1 MAFKYPPLPAADG
14 LRILTLQPGDFWA
27 PLIGVLTAVPFSEK
41 PRYVALSY
49 TWSDPDPDHAGIP
62 AMPLKQEVSDQQGKS
77 AEQSPPPPEPSKP
90 PSPQAREES
99 YIVLN
104 GTSLPLF
111 HNVCLALRFVRSKT
125 HSVALW
131 VDAICIDQSSILERN
146 AQVALM
152 AFIFTR
158 ATAVISWLGVPSRD
172 ELGAYAGEAVM
183 YDYERLMAAAW
194 EAGQVRHMAEEL
206 MEPPR
211 RRTAA
216 EGILTATTPG
226 GMEKVRGGKLLLSN
240 LALLERVVSN
250 PYWSRLWV
258 VQEVCIPRNLYFLF
272 GAELFT
278 EEVAQMKRKSAPMER
293 LLEARRN
300 RFSDA
305 MRLETLIER
314 FMESGCAEVRDR
326 VFGLVGLANDVDSFA
341 LDIPEIT
348 SEPLLALDQTGR
360 QSLARRPNL
369 KMKAGSRDAGRSGP
383 LTRADS
389 HRDSDASVAGDTSDG
404 LLGKRKVLPN
414 KSMSTFGSLLGGG
427 IATLAGGVAKKS
439 ARVANEDD
447 QHGGLARGSPDTM
460 RASSSSSSS
469 RGRGLL
475 EIDYRRTFYEIW
487 SDVVSFVHFRAKP
500 LTDLGQDELEDERS
514 IRVVRFGGV
523 LQKALQGRVDSERR
537 DLESE

>member
-1 MAFKYPPLPAADG
+1 MAYPPLPAADG
-14 LRILTLQPGDFWA
+14 LRTLTLQPGDFWA

-49 TWSDPDPDHAGIP
+49 TWSDPDPDHARIP
-62 AMPLKQEVSDQQGKS
+62 AMPLKQEVSDQQGKG
-77 AEQSPPPPEPSKP
+77 AEQPPPPPEPSKP
-90 PSPQAREES
+90 AGPEAREES
-99 YIVLN
+99 HIVLN
-104 GTSLPLF
+104 GSPLALF
-111 HNVCLALRFVRSKT
+111 HNVCLALRFVRSTT
-125 HSVALW
+125 HSVAIW
-131 VDAICIDQSSILERN
+131 VDAICIDQTSIFERN

-172 ELGAYAGEAVM
+172 ELKVYLGKIGLKHE
-183 YDYERLMAAAW
+183 EQMAAAW
-194 EAGQVRHMAEEL
+194 EVGQARHMAEEL
-206 MEPPR
+206 TELPR
-211 RRTAA
+211 RRTAG
-216 EGILTATTPG
+216 EGILTATTLG
-226 GMEKVRGGKLLLSN
+226 GPEKVGAGKLLLRDQEP
-240 LALLERVVSN
+240 LQRVVSN

-258 VQEVCIPRNLYFLF
+258 VQEVCLPRHLYFLF

-278 EEVAQMKRKSAPMER
+278 EEVAQMQKKPVPMER

-326 VFGLVGLANDVDSFA
+326 VFGLIGLANDVDSFA

-348 SEPLLALDQTGR
+348 SEPLLASDQTGR
-360 QSLARRPNL
+360 APRFARRPNL
-369 KMKAGSRDAGRSGP
+369 KLNPGSRDGGRGGP
-383 LTRADS
+383 VTRTDS
-389 HRDSDASVAGDTSDG
+389 YGGSDASVAGDTSDA
-404 LLGKRKVLPN
+404 LLGKGKVLAN
-414 KSMSTFGSLLGGG
+414 KPRSTFGSLLGGG
-427 IATLAGGVAKKS
+427 IATMAGGASKKA
-439 ARVANEDD
+439 ARVAIADD
-447 QHGGLARGSPDTM
+447 HYGGLARSPRDA
-460 RASSSSSSS
+460 RSASSSSTST

-475 EIDYRRTFYEIW
+475 EIDYRRPFYEIW
-487 SDVVSFVHFRAKP
+487 TDVVSFVHFRAKP

-523 LQKALQGRVDSERR
+523 LQKAFQGKVESERR